1 MKEQEDAR
9 LHAERLKNE
18 VHAPLRGLLLR
29 DYVNAIR
36 TSIHE
41 ERKQEKRNKINEQ
54 LQKYVYLLCAGD
66 CLLLTCLISTG
77 LISIESENKRP
88 SYKRQD

>member
-1 MKEQEDAR
+1 MSDVPDSHYLKEQEDAR
-9 LHAERLKNE
+9 LRAERLKNE

-41 ERKQEKRNKINEQ
+41 ERKQEKKNKMNDQ
-54 LQKYVYLLCAGD
+54 LQKYVYHLLFF
-66 CLLLTCLISTG
+66 
-77 LISIESENKRP
+77 R
-88 SYKRQD
+88 

>member
-1 MKEQEDAR
+1 
-9 LHAERLKNE
+9 
-18 VHAPLRGLLLR
+18 LRGLLLR

-54 LQKYVYLLCAGD
+54 LQKYVYYLLFLKL
-66 CLLLTCLISTG
+66 LLLTLLVTLHRIREQKVKLQEARLKALSG
-77 LISIESENKRP
+77 EK
-88 SYKRQD
+88 